1 MPFTVALSQQNT
13 AHVAVKTVSSA
24 LDMLFKGELEYNT
37 KKESVE

>member
-1 MPFTVALSQQNT
+1 MPFTSYT

>member
-13 AHVAVKTVSSA
+13 AHVAVKTISCA

-37 KKESVE
+37 KNESLK

>member
-24 LDMLFKGELEYNT
+24 LDMLFKDELEYNT
-37 KKESVE
+37 KNEGLE

>member
-24 LDMLFKGELEYNT
+24 LDILFKGELEYNT
-37 KKESVE
+37 KNKGLK

>member
-1 MPFTVALSQQNT
+1 MPFTVASDT

-37 KKESVE
+37 KNEGLK